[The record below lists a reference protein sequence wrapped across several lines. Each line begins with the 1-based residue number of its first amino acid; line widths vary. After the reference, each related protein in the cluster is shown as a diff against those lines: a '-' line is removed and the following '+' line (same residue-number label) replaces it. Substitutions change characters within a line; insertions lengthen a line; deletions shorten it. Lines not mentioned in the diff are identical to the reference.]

1 MLIMMIEDE
10 AALREV
16 IEYNLVREG
25 YQVASL
31 DNANAA
37 LIAVEDA
44 PPDLILLDLML
55 PGLQGLQFLDILR
68 QRDQSVPVIVIS
80 ARNSEDDIIRALER
94 GADYYLPKPFTIRLL
109 ETKIKAVLR
118 RFSERPEPGRIAG
131 CGLTVDTEA
140 HLAFDGDREL
150 QLTQKEYDL
159 LALFARRPEKVFTRN
174 QLLSLIWGYD
184 NEVNSRTVDVHVATL
199 RKKLGDKGR
208 HIRTLPK
215 IGYLWDPKPT
225 EGKTSDGKTV
235 DNKTAEMTAES
246 GLGQGDSK

>member
-10 AALREV
+10 DALREV
-16 IEYNLVREG
+16 IEYNLAREG

-31 DNANAA
+31 DNANDA
-37 LIAVEDA
+37 LIAIEDC

-68 QRDQSVPVIVIS
+68 QRDQMVPVIVIS
-80 ARNSEDDIIRALER
+80 ARNAEEDIIRALER
-94 GADYYLPKPFTIRLL
+94 GADDYLPKPFTIRLL
-109 ETKIKAVLR
+109 ESKIKAVLR
-118 RFSERPEPGRIAG
+118 RLSERPEPGRIAG
-131 CGLTVDTEA
+131 GGVVVDIEA
-140 HLAFDGDREL
+140 HRAFEGTREL
-150 QLTQKEYDL
+150 QLTQKEFDL

-199 RKKLGDKGR
+199 RKKLGDRGR

-215 IGYLWDPKPT
+215 IGYLWDPKAGGAGAAGDAK
-225 EGKTSDGKTV
+225 EAAAGYAGDGVHGEAK
-235 DNKTAEMTAES
+235 
-246 GLGQGDSK
+246 